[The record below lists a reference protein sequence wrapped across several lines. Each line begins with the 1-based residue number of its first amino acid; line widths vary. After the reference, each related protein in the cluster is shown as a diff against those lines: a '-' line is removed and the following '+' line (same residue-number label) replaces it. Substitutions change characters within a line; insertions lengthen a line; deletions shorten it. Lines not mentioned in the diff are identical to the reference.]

1 MKELIFPRPS
11 CTICHN
17 VLIIFQMRQTA
28 VACVL
33 YLDDSHSSRRQEEGV
48 HPAVQRLAGVGAS
61 APVLAWADP
70 GQGAVG

>member
-1 MKELIFPRPS
+1 
-11 CTICHN
+11 
-17 VLIIFQMRQTA
+17 MRQTA